1 MLTLQHIANMAWSY
15 AFFRRPGTRIMAMVE
30 DQVLDLNPQFTC
42 VASTKVR
49 ILTREEVQ
57 LQARNLSEFKTGEL
71 SMIMWACAK
80 YRHPSHLLYPLV
92 SREFVRYF
100 FFQKKKWVRA
110 KYGHASNVLSPR
122 SP

>member
-1 MLTLQHIANMAWSY
+1 MM
-15 AFFRRPGTRIMAMVE
+15 RRCLPIEAPIFTT
-30 DQVLDLNPQFTC
+30 QFTC
-42 VASTKVR
+42 FTSTKGTSL
-49 ILTREEVQ
+49 LTPEELQ

-80 YRHPSHLLYPLV
+80 YRHPSDLLYPLV

-100 FFQKKKWVRA
+100 VFFKKKLGVR
-110 KYGHASNVLSPR
+110 KVRPRLKRTLSTR